1 MPYGLYIAAEG
12 AHAQDRRLTVL
23 ANNLANVDTVG
34 FKRQLAIFQARYTE
48 PIARGNELPGSGRW
62 TDLSGGVVV
71 SMTKTDFSQGPLKE
85 TRSPF
90 DFAIR
95 GDGFFTVQKDNEVF
109 LTRAGNFQLNGNGQ
123 LVTQFGGDQ
132 YLVLN
137 DAGQPIV
144 LDGSR
149 PWRVNAQGVVEQQ
162 GMVQNIAVVRPT
174 SKDSLLPVGEN
185 LFRSTTQPE
194 PVPLPQRQIAQG
206 YLEMSSVQP
215 TLAMVELLEA
225 SRLLEAN
232 LAMVQTQDQM
242 LSNLFNRVLRT
253 T

>member
-12 AHAQDRRLTVL
+12 AHAQDQRLTVL

-34 FKRQLAIFQARYTE
+34 FKRQLAICQARYTE
-48 PIARGNELPGSGRW
+48 PISRGNEFPGSGRW
-62 TDLSGGVVV
+62 TDLSGGVIV
-71 SMTKTDFSQGPLKE
+71 SMTKTDLSQGPLKE

-95 GDGFFTVQKDNEVF
+95 GEGFFAVQKENETF

-137 DAGQPIV
+137 EAGQPIV
-144 LDGSR
+144 LNGSR
-149 PWRVNAQGVVEQQ
+149 PWRVNPQGVVEQD
-162 GMVQNIAVVRPT
+162 GLVQTISIVRPT
-174 SKDSLLPVGEN
+174 SKDALLPVGEN
-185 LFRSTTQPE
+185 LFRTAARTE
-194 PVPLPQRQIAQG
+194 PVPLAQRQIAQG

-242 LSNLFNRVLRT
+242 LSNLFNRILRT
-253 T
+253 S